1 MGFLELAEL
10 LKWPA
15 IVLGAVGFVALVRK
29 WIRKSGADARDLK
42 QAERARKVGREA
54 REDLRK
60 ITGRLGSVF
69 RAARLRKRP

>member
-1 MGFLELAEL
+1 MGFLELAEM

-15 IVLGAVGFVALVRK
+15 IVLGAVGLVALTRK
-29 WIRKSGADARDLK
+29 WIRKGGADARDLK
-42 QAERARKVGREA
+42 QSKQAHKSGRKA
-54 REDLRK
+54 REELRK